1 MHWSRIVCVLW
12 LVAPAGA
19 SVADEGTR
27 ELRFAAIA
35 PEGTAWARESHAFGR
50 EVESATGGGVHV
62 KWYFGGIAG
71 DELTELERLKRG
83 QIDGLAGATYCER
96 IAPSLR
102 ALEVVGFVSSRD
114 QAARAIKLLQPQVEK
129 EFARTPIRSVFLT
142 LGFGHRVLFSRTPV
156 HSMAE
161 LRAGRYWVWDQ
172 DEVLRA
178 QLPAMG
184 VHVVALPLEEAARAY
199 EENRIDGFIVIPTAA
214 LAFQYSTLARYFTDL
229 QSAYLP
235 GCLAMAEASIDRL
248 QYKQQLQLMDAA
260 AKLRLRV
267 EDIGIR
273 MDEQLLG
280 GNSLFQ
286 KQGLRFMPMSAS
298 FREEWLKEGRAAY
311 RRLAAQL
318 VPSTD
323 ARQLLESLEQ
333 H

>member
-1 MHWSRIVCVLW
+1 MRWSYIVCLLS
-12 LVAPAGA
+12 LVGSAGA

-50 EVESATGGGVHV
+50 EVESATGGGVRV

-83 QIDGLAGATYCER
+83 QIDGLAGTTYCQR
-96 IAPSLR
+96 IAPTLR
-102 ALEVVGFVSSRD
+102 ALEVVGFVSSHD
-114 QAARAIKLLQPQVEK
+114 QAARAIKMLQPQVER
-129 EFARTPIRSVFLT
+129 EFAQTTIRAVFLT
-142 LGFGHRVLFSRTPV
+142 LGFGHRVLFSRMPV
-156 HSMAE
+156 HSMTE

-172 DEVLRA
+172 DEVLRV

-184 VHVVALPLEEAARAY
+184 VHIVPLPLEEAAHAY

-229 QSAYLP
+229 ESGYLP
-235 GCLAMAEASIDRL
+235 GCLAMAQASIDRL

-280 GNSLFQ
+280 GKSLFQ
-286 KQGLRFMPMSAS
+286 KQGLRFVPMSAS
-298 FREEWLKEGRAAY
+298 FREEWLREGRAAY
-311 RRLAAQL
+311 RRLAAEL
-318 VPSTD
+318 VPSAG
-323 ARQLLESLEQ
+323 ARKLLESLE
-333 H
+333 